1 MTRARV
7 GVLVNPIAGL
17 GGRVGLKGTDGPEVV
32 ARALALGARPMAA
45 ARMAEALAGLR
56 ERAPDVEVVAAAGAM
71 GEDAARAAGLV
82 PDIVPIGA
90 AEATSAEDTVAAAR
104 ALAER
109 GIALLLFAGGDG
121 TARDILRALA
131 DAVPVIGVPAG
142 VKMHSGVFAASPR
155 AAADL
160 AAAFLDGRAALADLE
175 VMDLD
180 ENAYRAGRVSARLFG
195 TLRGPYR
202 RDLAQGVKLG
212 GVAGDY
218 ASLAGAAAE
227 VAARIG
233 PTTLGIL
240 GPGTTMRA
248 VAHALGVAKTLL
260 GVDLVL
266 GGELVNA
273 DASEADILA
282 ALDGTSGAT
291 IVVAP
296 IGGQGHILGRGNQQI
311 SPAVVRRVGLANLV
325 VVATPAKLASL
336 HDQTLRVDTGDAA
349 LDRDLAGFR
358 RVVTGKGTEA
368 ACRVTG

>member
-1 MTRARV
+1 MTNPRV

-45 ARMAEALAGLR
+45 TRMAEALAALR
-56 ERAPDVEVVAAAGAM
+56 ERVPHLSAMAGSGAM
-71 GEDAARAAGLV
+71 GEDSAHAAGLRTDV
-82 PDIVPIGA
+82 IPIGA
-90 AEATSAEDTVAAAR
+90 GPTTGPDDTVAVAR
-104 ALAER
+104 VLADRAVE
-109 GIALLLFAGGDG
+109 LLLFAGGDG
-121 TARDILRALA
+121 TARDVLRALG

-160 AAAFLDGRAALADLE
+160 AAAFLAGRAALADLE

-180 ENAYRAGRVSARLFG
+180 EDAYRAGRVSARLYG

-202 RDLAQGVKLG
+202 RDLVQGVKVG
-212 GVAGDY
+212 GVTGDE
-218 ASLAGAAAE
+218 AVVAGAATE
-227 VAARIG
+227 VAERIG
-233 PTTLGIL
+233 PATLAIL

-260 GVDLVL
+260 GVDLVR
-266 GGELVNA
+266 GGLVVEA

-282 ALDGTSGAT
+282 ALDGASSAR

-296 IGGQGHILGRGNQQI
+296 IGGQGHILGRGNQQL
-311 SPAVVRRVGLANLV
+311 SPSVVRRVGLDRLV

-349 LDRDLAGFR
+349 LDRELVGFR

-368 ACRVTG
+368 VCRVQA